1 MLYRFILQSIWDWRV
16 MQVKSLLYFVI
27 FSVSL
32 CQRKFNSC
40 DFLLSYLDLEQF
52 WLLYPSVKWRRWT
65 TLLWVDACSTKIPSH
80 YDMAVQNHQATN
92 CGTAKGHIHKLCR
105 FFLNPFLFS
114 QTFCSP
120 EFIECSKV
128 LSYLGI
134 GQNGWGCHALI
145 RPNWYIPEKIKH
157 ISLQSIKN
165 LKCMH
170 FRKR

>member
-32 CQRKFNSC
+32 CQRKFNSW

-52 WLLYPSVKWRRWT
+52 WLFYPSVKWRRWT

-92 CGTAKGHIHKLCR
+92 CGTAKGHIHKLHYDPLMMQQKEARRKHTCVLPKKVA
-105 FFLNPFLFS
+105 FEVWVPNSTLIGNDGCYLHASCMLPACFLRASFYTATAGAGLTS
-114 QTFCSP
+114 T
-120 EFIECSKV
+120 
-128 LSYLGI
+128 
-134 GQNGWGCHALI
+134 
-145 RPNWYIPEKIKH
+145 
-157 ISLQSIKN
+157 
-165 LKCMH
+165 
-170 FRKR
+170 